1 MTTADWLALVFLLA
15 ALVASVTVAALRA
28 LRAWRSYRSFSRTT
42 GAALD
47 DVMGT
52 AASAEEHAVSLTA
65 GAERLAQAME
75 HLQGS
80 LAHLAL
86 LRAAAGEARATLAR
100 LRGVVP
106 GK

>member
-1 MTTADWLALVFLLA
+1 MTTADWVALVFLLA

-28 LRAWRSYRSFSRTT
+28 LRAWRTFRSFSRTT

-47 DVMGT
+47 DVMRT

-65 GAERLAQAME
+65 GAEQLATATE

-80 LAHLAL
+80 LAQLTL